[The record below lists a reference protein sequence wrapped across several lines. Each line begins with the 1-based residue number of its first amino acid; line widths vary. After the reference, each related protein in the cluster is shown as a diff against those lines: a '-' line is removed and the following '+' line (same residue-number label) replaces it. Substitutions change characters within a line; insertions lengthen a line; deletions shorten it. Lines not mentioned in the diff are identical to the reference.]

1 MAKGLSVALQG
12 TNDFFS
18 NFRKDKIFIGR
29 VKSIVLNDTHPRFKE
44 LGEWNGLGTI
54 EFDNAEEPTPD
65 NQLYPIAKPLDT
77 SFKNFPLINEIVYI
91 IPLSNTNIGE
101 IATNKINYYINI
113 IGLWNHPHHNAFPQN
128 SNILPPSQQ
137 KDYEQTQAGSV
148 RRVTDQS
155 TEIFL
160 GETFKERANIHPLL
174 PFEGDRIIEGRW
186 GNSIR
191 FGSTVK
197 GQIEPN
203 DWSSTG
209 NDGDPITILR
219 NGQGQDP
226 GALGKESDKGWLP
239 ITELINNDDSSI
251 YLASTQK
258 VPLQASSVEYNSYT
272 SPPTT
277 PKEYSGKQ
285 ILINSGRL
293 VFNTTQDHLLLTSKK
308 SINLNA
314 IDSINIETTG
324 PIILQTYPESNGGGV
339 FLGDKSATQSV
350 LLGNDTIT
358 LLQELIQILINLTG
372 PAGLSTQPGIL
383 GPLAIMNTAGSLA
396 NGQLTPLLNRLQ
408 LLASKTVKTI

>member
-54 EFDNAEEPTPD
+54 EFDDVEKPAPD

-77 SFKNFPLINEIVYI
+77 SFKNLPLINEIVYI

-101 IATNKINYYINI
+101 IATNKTNYYINI

-160 GETFKERANIHPLL
+160 GETFKEKANIHPLL

-209 NDGDPITILR
+209 NDGDPIIILR

-226 GALGKESDKGWLP
+226 GALGGESDKGWLP

-251 YLASTQK
+251 YLTSTQK
-258 VPLQASSVEYNSYT
+258 VPLQASSVEYNSYI
-272 SPPTT
+272 PQDAPKT

-293 VFNTTQDHLLLTSKK
+293 VFNTTQDHLLLTSQK

-314 IDSINIETTG
+314 VDSVNIDTKEYIVKSDVIKLGSQKAEE
-324 PIILQTYPESNGGGV
+324 PILKGNALVTELQSLIAQIQLLTIALQAVPQT
-339 FLGDKSATQSV
+339 SAA
-350 LLGNDTIT
+350 
-358 LLQELIQILINLTG
+358 
-372 PAGLSTQPGIL
+372 AGLVNSELPQISARL
-383 GPLAIMNTAGSLA
+383 E
-396 NGQLTPLLNRLQ
+396 LTKSQIN
-408 LLASKTVKTI
+408 KII

>member
-54 EFDNAEEPTPD
+54 EFDDVEKPAPD

-77 SFKNFPLINEIVYI
+77 SFKNLPLINEIVYI

-101 IATNKINYYINI
+101 IATNKTNYYINI

-160 GETFKERANIHPLL
+160 GKTFKERANIHPLL

-226 GALGKESDKGWLP
+226 GALGGESDKGWLP

-258 VPLQASSVEYNSYT
+258 IPLQASSVEYNSYT